1 MSTVPARARLGAAYS
16 PTVRDLRG
24 SGLLRGAVVTLLL
37 GTALLSGCSERQ
49 EARDTLPTASAAPTT
64 EELPQLGPADFPVPA
79 EARTKDAAGAE
90 AFLRYWIDL
99 LDHQRAIP
107 EGKPIRDL
115 GPECQDCLRIA
126 QNYDEVAAAG
136 QRYTGGEL
144 TLNEL
149 AEPLLE
155 GNEALIS
162 FSARREAVSI
172 VDSSGSTV
180 ESIPEPAPSLS
191 SGIDLTWS
199 DDARTWL
206 VKGFNLG

>member
-1 MSTVPARARLGAAYS
+1 M
-16 PTVRDLRG
+16 RDLRR
-24 SGLLRGAVVTLLL
+24 SGLLRGAVVGLLL
-37 GTALLSGCSERQ
+37 GTALLTGCAEKQ
-49 EARDTLPTASAAPTT
+49 QANDTLPTASAAPTT
-64 EELPQLGPADFPVPA
+64 EALPQIGPADFPVPE

-90 AFLRYWIDL
+90 AFLYYFLDL

-107 EGKPIRDL
+107 DGKPIRDL

-155 GNEALIS
+155 GDDALIS
-162 FSARREAVSI
+162 FSARREAVAV
-172 VDSSGSTV
+172 VDSSGATV
-180 ESIPEPAPSLS
+180 EAIPEPAPSLS

-199 DDARTWL
+199 DEAKSWL